1 MKKTLSIVLVAAFA
15 ISCAAVKKR
24 PADEFRNYEEDLSET
39 RYTFPSL
46 PDPEA
51 MASRQAADASAGNAV
66 NSQLDVAVDN
76 FVRNN
81 KAERHYSG
89 FTILV
94 YSGVDRDRAFE
105 TRNTLY
111 SEFPDIKAFMEYQQP
126 RYLVKVGRYINR
138 IEAQSQYSKI
148 KEKFPTTRIIQD
160 RFERTESRDENIEEP
175 IRNNEEQD

>member
-1 MKKTLSIVLVAAFA
+1 MKNTLSIVLVAALA
-15 ISCAAVKKR
+15 YSCAAVKKR
-24 PADEFRNYEEDLSET
+24 PVDEFKNYEEDLTEI
-39 RYTFPSL
+39 RHTFPAL
-46 PDPEA
+46 PDPETLE
-51 MASRQAADASAGNAV
+51 SRQAADASAGNPI
-66 NSQLDVAVDN
+66 NSQLDEAVEN

-138 IEAQSQYSKI
+138 IEAQSQFSKI
-148 KEKFPTTRIIQD
+148 KDKFPAIRIIQD
-160 RFERTESRDENIEEP
+160 RFERTESRDENIDEP
-175 IRNNEEQD
+175 INSDEEQD

>member
-1 MKKTLSIVLVAAFA
+1 MKNILSIVLVAALAF
-15 ISCAAVKKR
+15 SCAAVKKR
-24 PADEFRNYEEDLSET
+24 PADEFRNYEEDLSAT
-39 RYTFPSL
+39 RYTFPEL

-51 MASRQAADASAGNAV
+51 MVTTPAAGAGAGNPI
-66 NSQLDVAVDN
+66 NSQLDEAVDY

-111 SEFPDIKAFMEYQQP
+111 SEFPNIKAFMEYQQP

-160 RFERTESRDENIEEP
+160 RFERTESREEDIEEP
-175 IRNNEEQD
+175 IRNNEE

>member
-1 MKKTLSIVLVAAFA
+1 MKKTLLIVLIAALSY
-15 ISCAAVKKR
+15 SCAAVKKR
-24 PADEFRNYEEDLSET
+24 PADEFKNYEEDLTET

-51 MASRQAADASAGNAV
+51 MASSQTADAGSGNPI
-66 NSQLDVAVDN
+66 NSQLDEAVDN
-76 FVRNN
+76 FVRRN
-81 KAERHYSG
+81 KSERYYSG

-126 RYLVKVGRYINR
+126 RYLVKVGKYINR
-138 IEAQSQYSKI
+138 IEAQSQFSKI
-148 KEKFPTTRIIQD
+148 KDKFPTTRIVQD
-160 RFERTESRDENIEEP
+160 RFERTETREENIEEP
-175 IRNNEEQD
+175 INNDEEQD

>member
-1 MKKTLSIVLVAAFA
+1 MKNALSIVLVAALAF
-15 ISCAAVKKR
+15 SCAAVKKR

-46 PDPEA
+46 PDPDELV
-51 MASRQAADASAGNAV
+51 SKPSADGGAGNPV
-66 NSQLDVAVDN
+66 DRQLDEAVDY
-76 FVRNN
+76 FVRAN

-105 TRNTLY
+105 TRNILY

-138 IEAQSQYSKI
+138 IEAQSQYNKI
-148 KEKFPTTRIIQD
+148 KDKFPTTRIIQD
-160 RFERTESRDENIEEP
+160 RFERIESKDETIEE
-175 IRNNEEQD
+175 ITR